1 VEKQDRRP
9 PDVAKP
15 SAPPAVGERLN
26 SLDTYR
32 GLTMILLAFTVP
44 NYDVVLHVQAREV
57 HYTLSDEVLVNPER
71 GFYQQFTAHTDEEP
85 LKLSDLKRLRE
96 RGLTLLLRLYY
107 LESFRDADLSDKQ
120 LEMIASD
127 FIAIRKAGYKCILR
141 FAYSNGQ
148 GRPDAPLKIVLRH
161 IEQLKPLLQ
170 DNADVIAVM
179 QAGFI
184 GAWGEWHG
192 STNGL
197 ETDEAMRTI
206 VEHLLDALPATRCI
220 QVRTPRYKRIVI
232 GNDEFL
238 TSETAFDGT
247 SQARIAHHNDC
258 FLASETDV
266 GTYEDDRLEWDKRY
280 VAMETRFVPMG
291 GETCGPSQYTEYEF
305 ARREL
310 ARMHWTYLNQG
321 FHRSVIRQWKENG
334 LYAEA
339 DKLLGYRLTLV
350 SSLCDVSAVAGAAL
364 NIDLKIKNVGWAA
377 PINPR
382 EVTLLLKAKDNSCA
396 YQAILPEDPRRWLP
410 GEATTI
416 RCEIGIPESMTPGEY
431 KISLRL
437 SDPEPHLKP
446 RGQYAIQLANQG
458 LWNALTA
465 EHDLQQT
472 VEVIKKS
479 QLQTFA
485 GQVYFQ
491 KCPVVTSAEDE

>member
-1 VEKQDRRP
+1 M
-9 PDVAKP
+9 PDNRTKLIMR
-15 SAPPAVGERLN
+15 SALITLAVIFIVNCG
-26 SLDTYR
+26 S
-32 GLTMILLAFTVP
+32 
-44 NYDVVLHVQAREV
+44 VVLQVQAEEV
-57 HYTLSDEVLVNPER
+57 HYTMSDEVLVNPER
-71 GFYQQFTAHTDEEP
+71 GFYQQFTAHSEDDS
-85 LKLSDLKRLRE
+85 LSLNDLRQLRE

-107 LESFRDADLSDKQ
+107 LEKFRDADLSVKQ

-127 FIAIRKAGYKCILR
+127 FLTIRKAGCKCILR

-148 GRPDAPLKIVLRH
+148 GQPDAPLKIVLRH
-161 IEQLKPLLQ
+161 IEQLKPILR

-206 VEHLLDALPATRCI
+206 VEHLLDALPTTRCI
-220 QVRTPRYKRIVI
+220 QVRTPRYKRIII

-247 SQARIAHHNDC
+247 SQARTAHHNDC
-258 FLASETDV
+258 FLAGETDV
-266 GTYEDDRLEWDKRY
+266 GTYEADRLEWDKRY
-280 VAMETRFVPMG
+280 VAMDTRFVPMG
-291 GETCGPSQYTEYEF
+291 GETCGPSQYTEFEI

-310 ARMHWTYLNQG
+310 ARMHWTYVNRD
-321 FHRSVIRQWKENG
+321 FHRSVIRQWRENG

-339 DKLLGYRLTLV
+339 EKLLGYRLTLL
-350 SSLCDVSAVAGAAL
+350 SSSCDESAVAGAAL
-364 NIDLKIKNVGWAA
+364 KIALKIKNVGWAA

-382 EVTLLLKAKDNSCA
+382 EVTLLLKPKDGSYA

-410 GEATTI
+410 GEPFTI
-416 RCEIGIPESMTPGEY
+416 RCEIGIPESMTSGEY
-431 KISLRL
+431 KLFLRL

-446 RGQYAIQLANQG
+446 RAEYAIQLANQG
-458 LWNALTA
+458 LWNPQTA

-472 VEVIKKS
+472 VDVFRRSPFETYS
-479 QLQTFA
+479 
-485 GQVYFQ
+485 GQIHFE
-491 KCPVVTSAEDE
+491 KCRVVTPTEDE